1 MCDRAITIVL
11 NEFHHRSFFYLCLSS
26 SEKGLENSE
35 SVSARPSELEGR
47 HFDPRHSI
55 DVSFDFP
62 LFRLAVALNTRKT
75 EN

>member
-1 MCDRAITIVL
+1 MERVQTASTPSVNLSVFTIV
-11 NEFHHRSFFYLCLSS
+11 NIII
-26 SEKGLENSE
+26 KVN
-35 SVSARPSELEGR
+35 ARPSEPEGR